1 MPCHI
6 LCTENRYQMKLT
18 PPLAL
23 AFLALTSLSTAQ
35 TGQATAQEAGDQAPP
50 TAEEDKAQVLDLQEE
65 LNHILSRTQNAHQQ
79 VTRTFELMDSLKDL
93 EDSGT
98 ITEETGVKARKESLR
113 MLVDSLNELQVKALE
128 IHDKI
133 NGETLI
139 EMKAMEARLEVNLEQ
154 ATDEFEREQLTGLLG
169 QARQNRTEIYE
180 NVVRLAGN
188 IEGVKD
194 ATRRLGKQLGY
205 LDLVEGVV
213 ATGQKVGDS
222 LNKLN
227 EGMEQIIRELTPQP

>member
-79 VTRTFELMDSLKDL
+79 VTRTFELMDSLPDGLKLRHLTTIQDL
-93 EDSGT
+93 YNHIAIVVSERGGANDEED
-98 ITEETGVKARKESLR
+98 K
-113 MLVDSLNELQVKALE
+113 
-128 IHDKI
+128 
-133 NGETLI
+133 
-139 EMKAMEARLEVNLEQ
+139 
-154 ATDEFEREQLTGLLG
+154 
-169 QARQNRTEIYE
+169 
-180 NVVRLAGN
+180 
-188 IEGVKD
+188 
-194 ATRRLGKQLGY
+194 
-205 LDLVEGVV
+205 
-213 ATGQKVGDS
+213 
-222 LNKLN
+222 
-227 EGMEQIIRELTPQP
+227 